1 MFSDKKSFSDTR
13 AIVYALAMLLVLTG
27 LKFGYAT
34 LALGLFQGV
43 AMSWIWRVSSDGED
57 VPLGLSL
64 LVIMIGL
71 ALLAWGLVLAQQHG
85 VALREIHRVPALGRF
100 ARSLEI
106 RSLSMLVAGAFLV
119 LANVFGQRAA
129 GPD

>member
-1 MFSDKKSFSDTR
+1 MFSDKRSFSDTR
-13 AIVYALAMLLVLTG
+13 AIVYALAMLLALTG
-27 LKFGYAT
+27 FKFGYAT
-34 LALGLFQGV
+34 LPLGLFMGV
-43 AMSWIWRVSSDGED
+43 AMSSIWRVSSSGED
-57 VPLGLSL
+57 VPLALAL

-71 ALLAWGLVLAQQHG
+71 ALLAWGLLLAQQHG

-119 LANVFGQRAA
+119 LAKVFGNSTAD
-129 GPD
+129 GN